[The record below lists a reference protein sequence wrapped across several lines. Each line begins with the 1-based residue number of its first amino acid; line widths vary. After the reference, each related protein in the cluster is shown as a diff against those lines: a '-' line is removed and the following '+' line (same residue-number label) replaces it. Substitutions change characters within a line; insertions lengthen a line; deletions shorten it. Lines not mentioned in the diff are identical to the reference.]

1 MLQAS
6 NDIQPLTND
15 DFRVYVNSLVMMAF
29 VTANQGFPYATTGDE
44 NWNSSIEVVAGEE
57 RRRKNQSEGCR
68 EMI

>member
-29 VTANQGFPYATTGDE
+29 VTANATTGDE

-57 RRRKNQSEGCR
+57 EGEKTKAKDVVR
-68 EMI
+68 